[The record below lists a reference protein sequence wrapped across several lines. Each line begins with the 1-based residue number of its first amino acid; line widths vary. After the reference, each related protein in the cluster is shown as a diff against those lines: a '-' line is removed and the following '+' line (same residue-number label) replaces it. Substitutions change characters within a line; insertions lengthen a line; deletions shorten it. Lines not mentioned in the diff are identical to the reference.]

1 MPHSI
6 EASPPDGTIASA
18 IATLKKLISFPSV
31 SAKSNVDINDWCAA
45 TLAQMGFTLW
55 RSGYRDERGVRKANL
70 VAVRNPAGQRCEASF
85 SGRARALRYFGNDE
99 GPEGLRPAANTS
111 SNAANKCFTALPAG
125 TEQHETSADH
135 STAASSHQGLAYF
148 CHTDVVPAK
157 KWVGAPTP
165 SSPSTDDAAAGP
177 FDAVV
182 SDDRVYGRGACD
194 MKGSLAAMLSA
205 VARVDARQQTAP
217 IWMVCTADEE
227 VGFNGAKHLVDH
239 CDGYRELVRA
249 DPVSV
254 IGEPTEMNV
263 VYAHKG
269 IQGFTVHSRGR
280 AGHSATNFG
289 INANEAMVP
298 MLVKLLEL
306 CQRTREDAGLQ
317 DDRFDP
323 PVLSWNFGVS
333 DHSNVVNITPERSDA
348 WVSFRTM
355 PEVDAAELVA
365 EADATARRLGL
376 TVTPIA
382 GCDPLWT
389 DPDSEIV
396 SQFQAIA
403 GTRSQTV
410 CYATDGGVLGELSRR
425 IVIGP
430 GSIAQAHT
438 VDEWIAIDQLRRGID
453 CYEKA
458 LRHWC
463 TDVA

>member
-6 EASPPDGTIASA
+6 EAPHPDGTIASA
-18 IATLKKLISFPSV
+18 IATLEQLISFPSV

-45 TLAQMGFTLW
+45 ALARMGFTLW
-55 RSGYRDERGVRKANL
+55 RSGYRDGRDVRKANL
-70 VAVRNPAGQRCEASF
+70 VAVRNPAG
-85 SGRARALRYFGNDE
+85 
-99 GPEGLRPAANTS
+99 
-111 SNAANKCFTALPAG
+111 
-125 TEQHETSADH
+125 TEQRETSVDGHARP
-135 STAASSHQGLAYF
+135 SSQQGLAYF

-157 KWVGAPTP
+157 KWVGAPAQ
-165 SSPSTDDAAAGP
+165 SYPSTNDAAAGP

-182 SDDRVYGRGACD
+182 TDDRVYGRGACD

-205 VARVDARQQTAP
+205 VARVDVAQQTAP
-217 IWMVCTADEE
+217 IWIVCTADEE
-227 VGFNGAKHLVDH
+227 VGFNGAKHLVKH

-269 IQGFTVHSRGR
+269 IQGFTIHSRGR

-298 MLVKLLEL
+298 MLVKLLAL

-376 TVTPIA
+376 TLTPIA

-438 VDEWIAIDQLRRGID
+438 VDEWIAIDQLQRGID

-458 LRHWC
+458 VRHWC
-463 TDVA
+463 TPVA

>member
-1 MPHSI
+1 MPHPI
-6 EASPPDGTIASA
+6 EAPPPDGTLVSA
-18 IATLKKLISFPSV
+18 IDTLEKLISFPSV
-31 SAKSNVDINDWCAA
+31 SAKSNVEITDWCA
-45 TLAQMGFTLW
+45 TILSEMGFTLW
-55 RSGYRDERGVRKANL
+55 RSGYRDERGVAKANL
-70 VAVRNPAGQRCEASF
+70 VATRKPTRPTNPPDSP
-85 SGRARALRYFGNDE
+85 L
-99 GPEGLRPAANTS
+99 
-111 SNAANKCFTALPAG
+111 
-125 TEQHETSADH
+125 
-135 STAASSHQGLAYF
+135 GLAYF
-148 CHTDVVPAK
+148 CHTDVVPAN
-157 KWVGAPTP
+157 KWVGAPVAAN
-165 SSPSTDDAAAGP
+165 DAAAARGP
-177 FDAVV
+177 FHAVV
-182 SDDRVYGRGACD
+182 TDDRVYGRGACD

-205 VARVDARQQTAP
+205 LARLDADRQTAP
-217 IWMVCTADEE
+217 VWIVCTADEE

-249 DPVSV
+249 DPISI

-269 IQGFTVHSRGR
+269 IQGFTVHSQGR

-306 CQRTREDAGLQ
+306 CQRTREDASLQ

-333 DHSNVVNITPERSDA
+333 DHSNVVNITPQRSDA
-348 WVSFRTM
+348 WVSIRTM
-355 PEVDAAELVA
+355 PQVDHTVLIA
-365 EADATARRLGL
+365 EAEATARQLGL
-376 TVTPIA
+376 TLTPIA
-382 GCDPLWT
+382 GCDPMWT
-389 DPDSEIV
+389 DPDCDFV
-396 SQFQAIA
+396 TTLQTIA

-425 IVIGP
+425 VVIGP

-438 VDEWIAIDQLRRGID
+438 VDEWIAIDQLQRGID

-463 TDVA
+463 TG

>member
-18 IATLKKLISFPSV
+18 IATLEKLISFPSV

-45 TLAQMGFTLW
+45 TLAQMGFTIW
-55 RSGYRDERGVRKANL
+55 RSGYRDERSVRKANL
-70 VAVRNPAGQRCEASF
+70 VAVRNPV
-85 SGRARALRYFGNDE
+85 
-99 GPEGLRPAANTS
+99 
-111 SNAANKCFTALPAG
+111 G

-135 STAASSHQGLAYF
+135 RAAAASHQGLAYF

-157 KWVGAPTP
+157 KWVGAPTL
-165 SSPSTDDAAAGP
+165 SSPSTDDAAKGPFDAAGP

-306 CQRTREDAGLQ
+306 CRRTRDDAGLQ

-355 PEVDAAELVA
+355 PEVDATELVA
-365 EADATARRLGL
+365 EANATARRLGL

-438 VDEWIAIDQLRRGID
+438 VDEWIAIDQLSRGID